1 MVIRQLLQHQQS
13 ILTLHW
19 LERIAQLTVRN
30 VQVTVE
36 WYYLQTKQAI

>member
-13 ILTLHW
+13 TLTLHW
-19 LERIAQLTVRN
+19 LARITQLTVRN

-36 WYYLQTKQAI
+36 WYYLQTKPAI